1 MTVIGT
7 SLRIAGS
14 DAYEQ
19 WARHSQVKAYA
30 RDLNRTQWL
39 NADELHDLQ
48 WQRLRLLLQSAEKHV
63 PYYRRVFAE
72 LGLRPEALRTWQ
84 DFTVLPLLTKPLMQQ
99 HADEL
104 KTIDPN
110 CDSIPHHTGG
120 STGQPVH
127 FCLSPSS
134 RDFRVAAANRA
145 DGWTGWQRGQK
156 VMHLWS
162 LNVFNRAVYASRKAR
177 LRDWLESRRMVN
189 FADFSP
195 AELVELINQYRP
207 SLLVAYTTPLYQLA
221 CHLLKAGGL
230 RWHPQAAIVSAET
243 LHEFQRVAIERAF
256 SCPVFNRYGC
266 SEVGCIAAECDQ
278 HDGLHVM
285 TDSLIVELLPVA
297 NDPTQDLQQVVVT
310 DLNNFAT
317 PFIRYQTGD
326 LARWKRGDLCAC
338 GRHLPRF
345 ELVAGRVMDCLHTP
359 DGRLIPGQLALRLFE
374 NLSGIRQFQLV
385 QEGPGRV
392 QIKLVTDSAQNREL
406 ETQLEQGLKQLL
418 GSSLAVTIQR
428 VDQIPLAASGK
439 HRYIVNAAAATTPH
453 QGEATTLAG
462 ASSTDPLLSTLMKVT
477 EAQRQ
482 FAVECRQSG
491 YEAFAREADTIAEA
505 YSNRLRA
512 LTAMKRTLG
521 A

>member
-1 MTVIGT
+1 MTMLVG
-7 SLRIAGS
+7 SLKIMIS
-14 DAYEQ
+14 DAYER
-19 WARHSQVKAYA
+19 WLRHSRVNTYTG
-30 RDLNRTQWL
+30 DLAHSQWL
-39 NADELHDLQ
+39 SADELRDRQ
-48 WQRLRLLLQSAEKHV
+48 WQRLRLLLQSAEQHV

-72 LGLRPEALRTWQ
+72 LGLRPDALRTWQ
-84 DFTVLPLLTKPLMQQ
+84 DFSVLPLLTKALMQQ
-99 HADEL
+99 HAAEL
-104 KTIDPN
+104 KSTDPTN
-110 CDSIPHHTGG
+110 RSLPHHTGG

-127 FCLSPSS
+127 FFLSQSS
-134 RDFRVAAANRA
+134 RDIRVAAANRA

-162 LNVFNRAVYASRKAR
+162 LNVFNRNVYASRKAR
-177 LRDWLESRRMVN
+177 LRDWLESRRMIN

-195 AELVELINQYRP
+195 AELVALINEYRP
-207 SLLVAYTTPLYQLA
+207 ALLVAYTSPLYQLA
-221 CHLLKAGGL
+221 RHLLEAGGL
-230 RWHPQAAIVSAET
+230 KWRPQAAIVSAET
-243 LHEFQRVAIERAF
+243 LHEFQRADIERAF
-256 SCPVFNRYGC
+256 GCPVFNRYGC

-285 TDSLIVELLPVA
+285 SDSLIVELLPVA

-326 LARWKRGDLCAC
+326 LARWKRGGPCAC

-345 ELVAGRVMDCLHTP
+345 ELVAGRIMDCLWAP

-374 NLSGIRQFQLV
+374 GLSGIRQFQLV
-385 QEGPGRV
+385 QESADRV
-392 QIKLVTDSAQNREL
+392 QVKLVAEAGRNLEL

-418 GSSLAVTIQR
+418 GSSLIVTIHR

-439 HRYIVNAAAATTPH
+439 HRYIVNATNAAQSHRSATKT
-453 QGEATTLAG
+453 G
-462 ASSTDPLLSTLMKVT
+462 AVPPPADPLLATFAQAT

-482 FAVECRQSG
+482 LAVECRQRG
-491 YEAFAREADTIAEA
+491 YEAFAREADTIADA

-512 LTAMKRTLG
+512 LTAMKESS
-521 A
+521 